1 MEDNNGLFSRFGN
14 LLFNSRKVVL
24 GIILLITMFFATQI
38 PAVRM
43 SSDFADLLPQEHP
56 YIQLHNSIRDT
67 FGGANIIVIALEV
80 EQGTIFTNDTLD
92 RIHRI
97 TQKLD
102 EISNINHNL
111 VTSLTHR
118 NTRKIWLTP
127 EGAIKSTPYY
137 NPMHDPY
144 TEEQLEKIKRDV
156 VSSMR
161 VFGLLVSPDLK
172 SALIK
177 GTLHEGQLD
186 YGKVF
191 EELQAV
197 RDAES
202 APGIRIYATGHPVL
216 AGWVDSYSPQI
227 LQIFLYTIFIVLAI
241 LIIYSRRFYGVLL
254 PLIGMVLTSIWGVG
268 FMGYFGYNLDPLM
281 LVVPF
286 LISARSMSHGIQKVE
301 RYFLELSRTNDKEQA
316 ARNTFN
322 SLFRPGALPR
332 MQLNELDDFTFLF
345 FL

>member
-1 MEDNNGLFSRFGN
+1 MEKLGVFSRFGN
-14 LLFNSRKVVL
+14 VLFNSRRVVL
-24 GIILLITMFFATQI
+24 FVILLITAFFATQI
-38 PAVRM
+38 PTVRM

-56 YIQLHNSIRDT
+56 YIKLHNSIRDT
-67 FGGANIIVIALEV
+67 FGGANIIVLALEV

-92 RIHRI
+92 RIHRL

-137 NPMHDPY
+137 SPIHDPY
-144 TEEQLEKIKRDV
+144 SETELEQIKRDV
-156 VSSMR
+156 ISSTR

-177 GTLHEGQLD
+177 GTLNEGQLD

-191 EELQAV
+191 EQLQV
-197 RDAES
+197 LRDSEA

-216 AGWVDSYSPQI
+216 AE
-227 LQIFLYTIFIVLAI
+227 
-241 LIIYSRRFYGVLL
+241 GV
-254 PLIGMVLTSIWGVG
+254 
-268 FMGYFGYNLDPLM
+268 
-281 LVVPF
+281 
-286 LISARSMSHGIQKVE
+286 
-301 RYFLELSRTNDKEQA
+301 
-316 ARNTFN
+316 
-322 SLFRPGALPR
+322 
-332 MQLNELDDFTFLF
+332 
-345 FL
+345 